1 MNRSTTPSKDI
12 DMGLKLLYHHFMK
25 ATGSMKVYKA
35 PAVIFSKKMRVEMKS
50 SASKN
55 APPFEMLFAAVIKS

>member
-1 MNRSTTPSKDI
+1 
-12 DMGLKLLYHHFMK
+12 MGLKLLYHHFMK
-25 ATGSMKVYKA
+25 ATGPIKAYKA